1 MEMEEI
7 RAKRV
12 EWTKEEMLRQLE
24 LTEERLDRQISE
36 TIALE
41 KLVMHHVGG
50 LYRIVKNRPNDAGN
64 NYVDELKRI

>member
-1 MEMEEI
+1 MDMEEI
-7 RAKRV
+7 RAKRM

-24 LTEERLDRQISE
+24 FTEERLAEQIKE

-41 KLVMHHVGG
+41 KLVMHYIGD
-50 LYRIVKNRPNDAGN
+50 LYRIVKNRPNDARN